1 MEAARIFSS
10 PALRFADAGVH
21 NRSRKFR
28 QLGMVNYGVSSKS
41 RDDMGILSRGF
52 SDAGHMQYYAS
63 PSMGGGKKQKEKSDE
78 IKTEKTK
85 KMKLKLIKRLSKDLD
100 FFDHMV
106 HVEES
111 GSILMDEVKRKT
123 ISVIL
128 FFPFS
133 SKDLRKNS
141 KPDTNIFMI
150 NFHFFMLVLLIV
162 VFNLLLLSTNV
173 IASPMQESM
182 EVLLAELRH
191 LRSEQKEEKRKRKE
205 EKAQRKATLVKAKAK
220 IDSGSSSSSSSSS
233 SESSDSDCEVVT
245 DMSRFRSNALNQF
258 IDRKTE
264 QEQENNKE
272 EEKLADSSLSNQ
284 EEHPIISLQNL
295 PEDCSNDHESSCTA
309 SGRRIEICMGGKC
322 KKMGALALLEEF
334 ERKVGKE
341 GNVMGCKCMGK
352 CKNGPNVR
360 IQNESAKA
368 SVEALINPLSLCIG
382 VGLEDVDA
390 IVRNLLGKDRNDN
403 CIMASS

>member
-1 MEAARIFSS
+1 
-10 PALRFADAGVH
+10 
-21 NRSRKFR
+21 
-28 QLGMVNYGVSSKS
+28 
-41 RDDMGILSRGF
+41 
-52 SDAGHMQYYAS
+52 
-63 PSMGGGKKQKEKSDE
+63 
-78 IKTEKTK
+78 
-85 KMKLKLIKRLSKDLD
+85 
-100 FFDHMV
+100 
-106 HVEES
+106 
-111 GSILMDEVKRKT
+111 
-123 ISVIL
+123 
-128 FFPFS
+128 
-133 SKDLRKNS
+133 
-141 KPDTNIFMI
+141 MI
-150 NFHFFMLVLLIV
+150 
-162 VFNLLLLSTNV
+162 
-173 IASPMQESM
+173 
-182 EVLLAELRH
+182 AELRH

-220 IDSGSSSSSSSSS
+220 IDSGSSSSSSSSSS

-368 SVEALINPLSLCIG
+368 SVEPLINPLSLCIG